1 MIGSNKGEIRM
12 SQEQYEEVVSN
23 FIEITA
29 QDVENRL
36 AKGEKTILFIGKPTC
51 PYCQKFVPK
60 LDNVREQNNLTIH
73 YLSSL
78 NTPTDAEIK
87 ALRDKMEVPLVPQ
100 VVTIDGEN
108 AFTNLKIDSSASE
121 ETLAELLAE

>member
-73 YLSSL
+73 YLNSL

>member
-1 MIGSNKGEIRM
+1 M

-73 YLSSL
+73 YLNSL

>member
-1 MIGSNKGEIRM
+1 M
-12 SQEQYEEVVSN
+12 SQDQYEEVVSN

-60 LDNVREQNNLTIH
+60 LENVRQQNGLTVH
-73 YLSSL
+73 YLNSL
-78 NTPTDAEIK
+78 NTPSDPELK
-87 ALRDKMEVPLVPQ
+87 ALRDKMTVPLVPQ

-108 AFTNLKIDSSASE
+108 SFTNLNIDSGASE
-121 ETLAELLAE
+121 ERLTELLAN